1 MRLVRSASSISRE
14 PAPRWLL
21 VGTLAFSLLAH
32 ALVLLASSVFL
43 KPPELDLEF
52 ALPIDVELGTAEG
65 LTVAPPAS
73 SASQPPTD
81 PSTTAQGAAKH
92 DDVDGGV
99 GDAAIADASSEDARV
114 PDAGAHARD
123 AGHPDAAARTEAADA
138 GPAVALAGDAGVT
151 RMPPGAQIALRVDMT
166 RIRNSPVAPDVR
178 RLLAAIPDWKALLDG
193 SGIDPLSQLD
203 RLLLATPN
211 LQREKIVLAGRY
223 LGGEQVVREA
233 VARLGQARGVPTPWR
248 SLGNVQVAPWANV
261 DATARTIALIGP
273 AHFAIAR
280 EEDLP
285 RILAIASARAK
296 GKKKAASTHP
306 ADALLSMEEN
316 EGLSI
321 EVEGAAN
328 FVRKGRRGVPDH
340 LRLSATEL
348 PRLRAELRGVLS
360 YNDEAT
366 ATDAL
371 DYVRT
376 LRDRYASNA
385 LVALMGL
392 SDPLEDAEIV
402 QSERELHVKVTLTA
416 EQLRLILG
424 YLRELFTPAGAAP

>member
-14 PAPRWLL
+14 PASRWLL
-21 VGTLAFSLLAH
+21 VATLALSLLAH
-32 ALVLLASSVFL
+32 AFVLVASSVFL
-43 KPPELDLEF
+43 QPPELDVEF

-65 LTVAPPAS
+65 LSAAPPMPPAS
-73 SASQPPTD
+73 EPMPSD
-81 PSTTAQGAAKH
+81 PSAAARGAGTA
-92 DDVDGGV
+92 
-99 GDAAIADASSEDARV
+99 DAAVDDAGV
-114 PDAGAHARD
+114 PDAGARPRD
-123 AGHPDAAARTEAADA
+123 AGLGDAGPRIDGGDA
-138 GPAVALAGDAGVT
+138 GPAVTLAGDAGVV

-166 RIRNSPVAPDVR
+166 RIRNSPIAPDVR
-178 RLLAAIPDWKALLDG
+178 RLLAAVPDWKALLDG

-223 LGGEQVVREA
+223 LGGEQVVRAA
-233 VARLGQARGVPTPWR
+233 VERLGQARGVPTPWHK
-248 SLGNVQVAPWANV
+248 LGNVQVAPWANA
-261 DATARTIALIGP
+261 DATPRAIALIGP
-273 AHFAIAR
+273 EHFAIAR

-296 GKKKAASTHP
+296 GKKKAASAHP

-316 EGLSI
+316 EGLSV

-340 LRLSATEL
+340 LRLSAIEL

-360 YNDEAT
+360 YTDEA
-366 ATDAL
+366 AAADAL

-385 LVALMGL
+385 LVALLGL
-392 SDPLEDAEIV
+392 SDPLEDAAIE
-402 QSERELHVKVTLTA
+402 QSENDVRVNVTLTA
-416 EQLRLILG
+416 EQMRLILG
-424 YLRELFTPAGAAP
+424 YLRELFTPAGGAP